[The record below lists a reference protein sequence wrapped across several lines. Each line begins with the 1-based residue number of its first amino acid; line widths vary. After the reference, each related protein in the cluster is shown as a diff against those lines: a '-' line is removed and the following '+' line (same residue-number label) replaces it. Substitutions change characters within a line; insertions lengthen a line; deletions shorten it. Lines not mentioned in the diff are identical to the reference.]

1 MNQLSVIDIDFTNGF
16 VIGVSYQNNILVLHL
31 NEDRGIDNKLN
42 NIFRIINI
50 DVICATHQ
58 NNIS

>member
-1 MNQLSVIDIDFTNGF
+1 MNQLSVIDMDFTNGF
-16 VIGVSYQNNILVLHL
+16 VTGVSYQNNILVLHL

-50 DVICATHQ
+50 DVI
-58 NNIS
+58 